1 MMGYAA
7 ESNDGDG
14 DAYAAT
20 LVAFHAT
27 AAMF

>member
-14 DAYAAT
+14 DAYPAT
-20 LVAFHAT
+20 LVAFQAM